1 MINNYLK
8 HISKHQTK
16 LDDHAICPYVKKY
29 LNSIWVWKT
38 NDIETD
44 VIKYTK
50 NFPINKK
57 VVILISD
64 SHKYEY
70 ADLVR
75 ICNKYQNKKIWLAPD
90 HPNHYNEIGGVR
102 TNNEDYAMILIQDR
116 DDLKKHSDILKKTT
130 YYNFWSDDYYKEIV
144 KDRENDNME

>member
-75 ICNKYQNKKIWLAPD
+75 ICNKYQNNSLCNI
-90 HPNHYNEIGGVR
+90 
-102 TNNEDYAMILIQDR
+102 IQSY
-116 DDLKKHSDILKKTT
+116 LTCACWQGAEL
-130 YYNFWSDDYYKEIV
+130 F
-144 KDRENDNME
+144 